1 MQKVIVGRDIFLDV
15 EIENR
20 GIIRR
25 SPYPPSF
32 RRMAASIIEPAMGA
46 ST

>member
-1 MQKVIVGRDIFLDV
+1 MQKVVKGTDRKVDDG
-15 EIENR
+15 IENS
-20 GIIRR
+20 GITRR

-32 RRMAASIIEPAMGA
+32 RRMAASIIDPAMGA